1 LSSKDQIRSIADALG
16 RASETTEPALGLSL
30 DGVINQA
37 PSFFKFL
44 ASKWPGPVFVIS
56 SRHDRNGAEKMLA
69 EFEIQYDELILVDSF
84 DAKAK
89 AIVEKGIAVYFDD
102 QPVMLKN
109 IPPAVNVM
117 LVRNG
122 GNFDFEG
129 KKWLF
134 SEQTGRIVGP
144 QDR

>member
-1 LSSKDQIRSIADALG
+1 MSSKDQIRSIA
-16 RASETTEPALGLSL
+16 
-30 DGVINQA
+30 
-37 PSFFKFL
+37 
-44 ASKWPGPVFVIS
+44 
-56 SRHDRNGAEKMLA
+56 
-69 EFEIQYDELILVDSF
+69 
-84 DAKAK
+84 
-89 AIVEKGIAVYFDD
+89 VEKGITVYFDD

-109 IPPAVNVM
+109 IPPAVSVM

-134 SEQTGRIVGP
+134 SERTGRIVGP